1 MSEDHQRALRE
12 AEAAAAEAEAVAA
25 QAEAE
30 AEALAAQALAAE
42 AEAPAAKGERLFDT
56 VMASYNSFNEHMLT
70 RIKNKQTEYNA
81 DEAKNYVNSLIEILI
96 LLKNMIDHID
106 NTLLDGF
113 SKNDN
118 NPITSNEDK
127 RNDYVKKFYYTIK
140 QEEVEKLQTEFAGK
154 EIDFK
159 DNLTS
164 DATFKNLFLFSQWGI
179 RLSDTLLK
187 IIDAPIYIKNVDQ
200 ANSEREI
207 ISLFKYIATAKSEA
221 RNRNLTYN
229 EQLENH
235 PKDPSDSDT
244 HLLLI
249 TKRHWLESEKK
260 VLHHEVEWATAMIK
274 RNDNMINKKALDI
287 AIAAYNAA
295 DQRLKATEEEDAIVY
310 KKIEIEAA
318 EAEAGVVALQ
328 LLAKDVDN
336 LYTNL
341 YTKEPDMFTAVLA
354 DNTLTEE
361 LVFQLI
367 RLTAYI
373 NRFDHDLSEALYF
386 QPSGGN
392 IVPKQPLYHKY
403 DPRYAEAYNNYI
415 RFKESRQDEEA
426 KKALDIVNEV
436 KVKTANMR
444 DDIRQAAN
452 TLCRYINTAVS
463 AQSAKKYYT
472 NLLDTNLLKKNNEI
486 NFWIRHSFVALEAAK
501 LKFNSYRKS
510 VEYPNM
516 NILFGL
522 HDKLVFETKGLNK
535 YIIEKGKL
543 YDRYTDHTELA
554 KLLNQKAAEADAAAS
569 IQIEAAE
576 DPKNSSRGA
585 RDAQT
590 RLNRFD
596 ARARTR
602 AAATY
607 ITNLLKRKIGG
618 MVTRKK
624 KYRKRNKTKRNKR
637 QKKRYTKKYNMRY

>member
-1 MSEDHQRALRE
+1 M
-12 AEAAAAEAEAVAA
+12 
-25 QAEAE
+25 
-30 AEALAAQALAAE
+30 
-42 AEAPAAKGERLFDT
+42 
-56 VMASYNSFNEHMLT
+56 FNETNHE
-70 RIKNKQTEYNA
+70 RI
-81 DEAKNYVNSLIEILI
+81 
-96 LLKNMIDHID
+96 
-106 NTLLDGF
+106 
-113 SKNDN
+113 
-118 NPITSNEDK
+118 
-127 RNDYVKKFYYTIK
+127 
-140 QEEVEKLQTEFAGK
+140 
-154 EIDFK
+154 
-159 DNLTS
+159 
-164 DATFKNLFLFSQWGI
+164 
-179 RLSDTLLK
+179 
-187 IIDAPIYIKNVDQ
+187 
-200 ANSEREI
+200 I
-207 ISLFKYIATAKSEA
+207 ISSFESTETAKSEA
-221 RNRNLTYN
+221 KTRNLTYN
-229 EQLENH
+229 EQLKNH

-274 RNDNMINKKALDI
+274 RNDNMINKNALDI

-328 LLAKDVDN
+328 LLAKDVDD
-336 LYTNL
+336 L

-361 LVFQLI
+361 LVFKLI
-367 RLTAYI
+367 RLSAYI
-373 NRFDHDLSEALYF
+373 NRFDYDLSEALYF
-386 QPSGGN
+386 QPSGGD
-392 IVPKQPLYHKY
+392 IVPKQPLYNKY

-415 RFKESRQDEEA
+415 RFKESGQDEEA

-444 DDIRQAAN
+444 DDIMQAAN

-486 NFWIRHSFVALEAAK
+486 NFWIRYHFVALEDAK

-516 NILFGL
+516 DILFGL
-522 HDKLVFETKGLNK
+522 HDKLFFETKHLNK
-535 YIIEKGKL
+535 YIIEKEKL
-543 YDRYTDHTELA
+543 YDTYTDRTELA
-554 KLLNQKAAEADAAAS
+554 NLLNQKAAEAA
-569 IQIEAAE
+569 EAAE

-585 RDAQT
+585 RTAQT

-596 ARARTR
+596 AKARTR
-602 AAATY
+602 AAAIY
-607 ITNLLKRKIGG
+607 ITNLLKRKSGG